1 MSHSFCLCRASLLRR
16 RPDESARERSALA
29 VVRVRHLRDRAGPAS
44 VDEHTICLHRFPA
57 SACPAFLTISWLA
70 YAGRAEQHAS
80 RSSVFRTHG
89 SRVQFLNSPDF
100 ECLESV
106 SRRIAPEGCPGE
118 SRHANS
124 VSSSMTVSK
133 MLLRKT
139 NFPRQVRSFIDRPT
153 RVWRQLRF
161 PPPRPAEASKPPRSS
176 APAET
181 LRKSPHRPD

>member
-29 VVRVRHLRDRAGPAS
+29 VVRVRHLWDRAGPAS

-57 SACPAFLTISWLA
+57 SACPAFLPINWLA

-100 ECLESV
+100 ECLESMI
-106 SRRIAPEGCPGE
+106 RRIATARLFG
-118 SRHANS
+118 
-124 VSSSMTVSK
+124 
-133 MLLRKT
+133 RK
-139 NFPRQVRSFIDRPT
+139 PT
-153 RVWRQLRF
+153 CEFRVEQHDGLEDAPSENELPAKGSQLH
-161 PPPRPAEASKPPRSS
+161 PPPESSTATASISTAAPSGSLEISMVERAGRNSPKKS
-176 APAET
+176 A
-181 LRKSPHRPD
+181 